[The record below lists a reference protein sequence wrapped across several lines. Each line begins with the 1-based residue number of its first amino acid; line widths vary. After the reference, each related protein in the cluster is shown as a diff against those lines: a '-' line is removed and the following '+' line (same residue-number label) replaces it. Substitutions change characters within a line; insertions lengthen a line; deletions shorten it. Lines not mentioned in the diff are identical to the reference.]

1 MQKIKCHFT
10 HFLFHFFFY
19 SCLIFELRKKKKKK
33 LQIIGAFSRF
43 LPSLPYPFVSDDN
56 SPPISAH
63 SPPAGIAMT
72 NLPVTPTVLRPQ
84 PQLPATAVSIA
95 ATTAINHLNNA
106 CSPSNL
112 SPLRIRV
119 SSPNRINSD
128 LTSIVHQQH
137 GLTNPSV
144 ISNQQQQRTNGIV
157 RIASGGNINSMAGLL
172 TSSLNSICSVPPPTL
187 HRPFSPSP
195 QPKDVS

>member
-1 MQKIKCHFT
+1 MQL
-10 HFLFHFFFY
+10 LFILFP
-19 SCLIFELRKKKKKK
+19 
-33 LQIIGAFSRF
+33 GAFSRF
-43 LPSLPYPFVSDDN
+43 LPTLPYPFVGGDN
-56 SPPISAH
+56 SPPISTH
-63 SPPAGIAMT
+63 SPPAGAAAMT

-84 PQLPATAVSIA
+84 PQLPPTSAAAAAVA
-95 ATTAINHLNNA
+95 AAAAAAVTGHLNNVNSVTNA
-106 CSPSNL
+106 TARTNL

-137 GLTNPSV
+137 GLSSITN
-144 ISNQQQQRTNGIV
+144 RTNGV
-157 RIASGGNINSMAGLL
+157 TQLVGGNGGLCRDNM
-172 TSSLNSICSVPPPTL
+172 SSPQRPTAYPISGPPML